1 MIRLNFLCIIWLK
14 IENYF
19 NTKHIFLLIFPG
31 KRQGMHGKQ
40 TVSMICLGE
49 WKKDRDKADT
59 SYVKK
64 ILCNGTL
71 ECSKS
76 LEEEKG

>member
-1 MIRLNFLCIIWLK
+1 M
-14 IENYF
+14 ENEV
-19 NTKHIFLLIFPG
+19 LIFPG
-31 KRQGMHGKQ
+31 KRQDMHGKQ

-59 SYVKK
+59 SYAKK

-71 ECSKS
+71 ECRMAIRNDQSGFGAQASGDYNKVF
-76 LEEEKG
+76 KYYG

>member
-1 MIRLNFLCIIWLK
+1 
-14 IENYF
+14 
-19 NTKHIFLLIFPG
+19 
-31 KRQGMHGKQ
+31 MHGKQ
-40 TVSMICLGE
+40 KVSMICLGE

-76 LEEEKG
+76 FEEEKG